1 MVSKDFLEYF
11 ENQIIVVV
19 VVIIIMWLFSQTES
33 YIVAQADLALTK

>member
-19 VVIIIMWLFSQTES
+19 VIIIMWLFSPRQS
-33 YIVAQADLALTK
+33 LIL